1 MSLSIRFK
9 AVLKAAY
16 QSARDALFHY
26 LFDYIEGPQRCD
38 QVSSIANAFNGCQ
51 EQLYE
56 SSTTNFEAPETSHPE
71 LNKFFLEK
79 RFRKIPAI
87 TITRIPGGRAY
98 AGGVV
103 ISPDGVIVAR
113 DLSMDFG
120 KPFSEHFLCGNRIQ
134 RPIYLKG
141 STLCVTSKGTA
152 SYYHWLLDELPRHLV
167 SGNQSFD
174 NIICSRNTAANRL
187 ALKVLG
193 LNNVSTFYTDA
204 PTSRL
209 LGRHFSAELL
219 ISPSYVA
226 PSGQPS
232 PLLIELLTSFVEP
245 LISKSNSYPHKI
257 FITREK
263 ARGRRLINEN
273 RIFPMFEAAGYVR
286 IKLEDLAWEE
296 QINLFYHAREIFA
309 PHGAGLANLVF
320 CSNSPLVIEVF
331 NSQYVHW
338 CFWKIAQLVG
348 AQYIPIALPIEG
360 DVDHNPAHYGRAGIQ
375 ATDSEISVMCRAA
388 SL

>member
-1 MSLSIRFK
+1 MSLSSRFK
-9 AVLKAAY
+9 AVY
-16 QSARDALFHY
+16 RSARDALF
-26 LFDYIEGPQRCD
+26 YIESPQRCD
-38 QVSSIANAFNGCQ
+38 KASNIANEFNGCQ
-51 EQLYE
+51 EQLYD
-56 SSTTNFEAPETSHPE
+56 SSTTNFFAPETRHPA

-79 RFRKIPAI
+79 RFHKIPAV

-103 ISPDGVIVAR
+103 ISPDGFTVAR
-113 DLSMDFG
+113 DLSIDFEN
-120 KPFSEHFLCGNRIQ
+120 PFSDHFLCGSRIQ
-134 RPIYLKG
+134 RPLYLKG
-141 STLCVTSKGTA
+141 SSLCITSACTS

-167 SGNQSFD
+167 LANQSFD
-174 NIICSRNTAANRL
+174 NIICSRDTAANRL

-193 LNNVSTFYTDA
+193 LNNVSTVYTDA
-204 PTSRL
+204 PRRL
-209 LGRHFSAELL
+209 LGRHYSAELL
-219 ISPSYVA
+219 TSPSYIN
-226 PSGQPS
+226 PSGEPS

-263 ARGRRLINEN
+263 AGGRRLIDED
-273 RIFPMFEAAGYVR
+273 RLFPMFEATGYVR
-286 IKLEDLAWEE
+286 IKLEELAWEE

-320 CSNSPLVIEVF
+320 CSNSPLVIEIF

-338 CFWKIAQLVG
+338 CFWKLAQLVG

-360 DVDHNPAHYGRAGIQ
+360 DVDHNTSYCQTDIQ
-375 ATDSEISVMCRAA
+375 ATDSEISEMCRAA
-388 SL
+388 GLQSVT